1 MASVDIPIGKPL
13 IQICDDNDDDDAE
26 SNETRFIYMLNAILS
41 GTARLNVLLPTA
53 TILGFT
59 IFAPLATNDGSCG
72 TLNRWLT
79 AIFLGFCVLSC
90 AFFTLMD
97 SYRTVSGRI
106 CYGVATIHGI
116 WSLSGGRRKPADP
129 SAYRLR
135 LSDLFHVTLSIVAF
149 LAFASSHNDVAAC
162 YYKAMPRK
170 VTNVVP
176 LVFGFVISL
185 LLVMFPSKRKG
196 IGYPFLLRADALHI
210 RA

>member
-1 MASVDIPIGKPL
+1 MDIPIGKPL
-13 IQICDDNDDDDAE
+13 IQSGEYNDDDDVE
-26 SNETRFIYMLNAILS
+26 SDETRLIYMLNTILS

-59 IFAPLATNDGSCG
+59 IFAPLVTNDGSCS
-72 TLNRWLT
+72 TINRCLT
-79 AIFLGFCVLSC
+79 AIFLGLCVCSC
-90 AFFTLMD
+90 IFFTLMD

-106 CYGVATIHGI
+106 CYGVATIYGI
-116 WSLSGGRRKPADP
+116 WSFNGGRRKPVDP

-135 LSDLFHVTLSIVAF
+135 LSDLFHVSLSIVAF
-149 LAFASSHNDVAAC
+149 LAFASSHNDVSAC
-162 YYKAMPRK
+162 YYRAMPRK

-210 RA
+210 RTYG